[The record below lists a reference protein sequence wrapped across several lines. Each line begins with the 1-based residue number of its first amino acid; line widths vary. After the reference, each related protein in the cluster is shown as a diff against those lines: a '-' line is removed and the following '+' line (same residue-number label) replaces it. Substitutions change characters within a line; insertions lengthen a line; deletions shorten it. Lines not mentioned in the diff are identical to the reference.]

1 MAMVQQKVKMSIMQ
15 MVKVL
20 PKTMPND
27 IYTCK
32 GIYPTCLC
40 VEYLD
45 FGKED
50 HRRIYKNCF
59 ITSLSLSLSDG
70 PRPTKLHEVFD

>member
-1 MAMVQQKVKMSIMQ
+1 MAMVQPKVKMSIMQ

-45 FGKED
+45 FGKEE

-59 ITSLSLSLSDG
+59 ITSLSISDG
-70 PRPTKLHEVFD
+70 PRPTKLHKVFD